1 MLSFITAGKPSDE
14 KTHVDYIP
22 TLFSHVSSP
31 QKRKQQKKVESH
43 ERMVKRKRVMQANME
58 ESTVSTSTVTDNVAS
73 TSQNLVQSQSTEDDP
88 EVVQLQGERV
98 KQIFLEGLLKHSMQ
112 KKEEAERELEQVKN
126 ETVLLKKELEQ
137 ARNETEHARK
147 EAEQS
152 SLKVEL
158 FTLEMEQLKQNQ
170 FTMETLEKSNEKVLF
185 FTGLPKFS
193 ILRKVFE
200 LALKVLPTSR
210 VHGNRVLDN
219 FSEFLMTL
227 MKLRL
232 NLKNKDLAYRFG
244 VCESVVTHT
253 VHKWLNILYMALK
266 FLIRWPDRD
275 ELRKT
280 LPECFRGQFDKV
292 VVIID
297 CTEVYIE
304 RATNVLARSQ
314 TWSNYKSHNTVKY
327 LIGITPQGTV
337 SFVSE
342 GWGGRVSDKAITKE
356 SGILNK
362 LLPGDMVMADRGF
375 NIADLV
381 AEYRAEAILPAFTR
395 GKTQLSSKEVLESR
409 AVARVRIHVE
419 RLIGMVKK
427 IHNFGW
433 TPSNKFY

>member
-1 MLSFITAGKPSDE
+1 M
-14 KTHVDYIP
+14 
-22 TLFSHVSSP
+22 
-31 QKRKQQKKVESH
+31 
-43 ERMVKRKRVMQANME
+43 
-58 ESTVSTSTVTDNVAS
+58 
-73 TSQNLVQSQSTEDDP
+73 QSQSTEDDP
-88 EVVQLQGERV
+88 EVVQLQGERI
-98 KQIFLEGLLKHSMQ
+98 KRIFLEGQLKDSLQ

-158 FTLEMEQLKQNQ
+158 FTIEMEQLKQNQ
-170 FTMETLEKSNEKVLF
+170 FTMETLEKSNEKVIF

-200 LALKVLPTSR
+200 LALKVLPTSH

-232 NLKNKDLAYRFG
+232 NLKNMDLAYRFG

-253 VHKWLNILYMALK
+253 VHNWLNILYMALK

-297 CTEVYIE
+297 CIEVYIE

-314 TWSNYKSHNTVKY
+314 MWSNYKSHNTV
-327 LIGITPQGTV
+327 
-337 SFVSE
+337 
-342 GWGGRVSDKAITKE
+342 
-356 SGILNK
+356 
-362 LLPGDMVMADRGF
+362 
-375 NIADLV
+375 
-381 AEYRAEAILPAFTR
+381 
-395 GKTQLSSKEVLESR
+395 
-409 AVARVRIHVE
+409 
-419 RLIGMVKK
+419 
-427 IHNFGW
+427 
-433 TPSNKFY
+433 

>member
-1 MLSFITAGKPSDE
+1 M
-14 KTHVDYIP
+14 
-22 TLFSHVSSP
+22 
-31 QKRKQQKKVESH
+31 
-43 ERMVKRKRVMQANME
+43 
-58 ESTVSTSTVTDNVAS
+58 
-73 TSQNLVQSQSTEDDP
+73 
-88 EVVQLQGERV
+88 
-98 KQIFLEGLLKHSMQ
+98 
-112 KKEEAERELEQVKN
+112 
-126 ETVLLKKELEQ
+126 
-137 ARNETEHARK
+137 
-147 EAEQS
+147 
-152 SLKVEL
+152 
-158 FTLEMEQLKQNQ
+158 
-170 FTMETLEKSNEKVLF
+170 VLF

-193 ILRKVFE
+193 ILRKVF
-200 LALKVLPTSR
+200 LKVLPTSR

-232 NLKNKDLAYRFG
+232 NLKNKDLTYCFG

-253 VHKWLNILYMALK
+253 VYKWLNILYMALK

-275 ELRKT
+275 ELWKT

-304 RATNVLARSQ
+304 WATNVLARSQ

-419 RLIGMVKK
+419 WLIGMVKQK
-427 IHNFGW
+427 NIILDGRLPISFIKNDQDSSGCESCDK
-433 TPSNKFY
+433 TTADKLIVIYCALVNLCESIVPVD

>member
-1 MLSFITAGKPSDE
+1 
-14 KTHVDYIP
+14 
-22 TLFSHVSSP
+22 
-31 QKRKQQKKVESH
+31 
-43 ERMVKRKRVMQANME
+43 MQANME
-58 ESTVSTSTVTDNVAS
+58 KSTSTVTDNVAS
-73 TSQNLVQSQSTEDDP
+73 TSQSLVQSQSTEDDP
-88 EVVQLQGERV
+88 EVVQLQGERI
-98 KQIFLEGLLKHSMQ
+98 KRIFLEGHDQLKHSLQ

-126 ETVLLKKELEQ
+126 ETVLLKQELEQ
-137 ARNETEHARK
+137 ARYETEHARK

-158 FTLEMEQLKQNQ
+158 FTVEMEQLKQNQ

-200 LALKVLPTSR
+200 LALKVLPTSH

-232 NLKNKDLAYRFG
+232 NLKNKDLAYHFG
-244 VCESVVTHT
+244 VYESVVTHT

-266 FLIRWPDRD
+266 FLIRWPDQD
-275 ELRKT
+275 ELRKA
-280 LPECFRGQFDKV
+280 LLECFRGQFDKV

-304 RATNVLARSQ
+304 RATNVLARSR

-327 LIGITPQGTV
+327 LIGIMPQGTV
-337 SFVSE
+337 SFLSE

-362 LLPGDMVMADRGF
+362 LLPGDMVMAD
-375 NIADLV
+375 I
-381 AEYRAEAILPAFTR
+381 
-395 GKTQLSSKEVLESR
+395 
-409 AVARVRIHVE
+409 RI
-419 RLIGMVKK
+419 GD
-427 IHNFGW
+427 
-433 TPSNKFY
+433 